1 MYKNRLRE
9 IIQVR
14 KINQNW
20 LAEQVGITR
29 QGLRDIMN
37 DPFRNVSIN
46 VVTRL
51 MEVLDVSFSE
61 LGEVYKF
68 SEYLNEQLIDKCFN
82 EKNLEILSSLVKES
96 TGLRLHFSPYS
107 NKQSLNF
114 HADRRSKKDFSGN
127 IRINVTLEGLTFE
140 IVDFDFYT
148 LHQST
153 DINNFLSIFS
163 KLINAFESYAQII
176 GFNLIVFHVEPYFN
190 RIEKTQYPYTNLDFS
205 LLRKKLEMSK
215 YTSNEN
221 ELVKLVL
228 LINRGFTTKK
238 RTSENHTLLYSKL
251 VNNSV
256 LSPEKIGLSYKEP
269 RIYS

>member
-1 MYKNRLRE
+1 MYKNHLRE
-9 IIQVR
+9 IIQTQ
-14 KINQNW
+14 KISQSW

-29 QGLRDIMN
+29 RGLRDIMD

-68 SEYLNEQLIDKCFN
+68 SEYLNEQLIEKCFN
-82 EKNLEILSSLVKES
+82 EKNLEVLSSLVKES
-96 TGLRLHFSPYS
+96 TGLRLHFRPYS

-114 HADRRSKKDFSGN
+114 HADKRSKKDFSGN

-148 LHQST
+148 LHHST
-153 DINNFLSIFS
+153 AINDFLSIFS
-163 KLINAFESYAQII
+163 KLIDAFEVYAQTI

-190 RIEKTQYPYTNLDFS
+190 RIVKTQYPYTNLDS
-205 LLRKKLEMSK
+205 SLLLRKLEIQK
-215 YTSNEN
+215 YSSSEN
-221 ELVKLVL
+221 ELIKLVL
-228 LINRGFTTKK
+228 LMKRGFTTKK
-238 RTSENHTLLYSKL
+238 RTSENHTLMYSKQI
-251 VNNSV
+251 NNSV
-256 LSPEKIGLSYKEP
+256 LSPEKIELSYKEP
-269 RIYS
+269 RLYF

>member
-1 MYKNRLRE
+1 MYKNHLKE
-9 IIQVR
+9 IIQTQ
-14 KINQNW
+14 KISQSW

-68 SEYLNEQLIDKCFN
+68 SEYLNEQIIDRCFD

-96 TGLRLHFSPYS
+96 TGLRLHFGPYS
-107 NKQSLNF
+107 NNQKLNF

-127 IRINVTLEGLTFE
+127 VRINVTLEGLTFE
-140 IVDFDFYT
+140 IVDFDFYN
-148 LHQST
+148 LQQSI
-153 DINNFLSIFS
+153 DINDFLSIFS
-163 KLINAFESYAQII
+163 KLIDAFEVYAQKI
-176 GFNLIVFHVEPYFN
+176 GFNLIVFHVESYFN
-190 RIEKTQYPYTNLDFS
+190 RIVKTQYPYANLDSS
-205 LLRKKLEMSK
+205 LLRRRLENSK
-215 YTSNEN
+215 YTSSEN

-228 LINRGFTTKK
+228 LMERGFTTKN
-238 RTSENHTLLYSKL
+238 RTSENHTLMYSKL
-251 VNNSV
+251 INNSV
-256 LSPEKIGLSYKEP
+256 LSPEKIELSYKEP